1 MNHLG
6 RRSSKQ
12 AYHSASDRRQGRQ
25 LGDQALQSFGS
36 THRPAPLAAGD
47 RRETMRLFAIIPLIV
62 IGCSGPAFEASP
74 LPPPASA
81 GASMLAASLPVTGG
95 ADSTGGASAVSPAG
109 SFSTGGELSTGGDSA
124 TGGTSASLSTSS
136 QPMGGGASGTGGA
149 SAAGTGGENS
159 TGGTS
164 VKCTGAVITNGCSDA
179 PPTTAPGWSCSA
191 NDICAPKLFCILH
204 TC

>member
-1 MNHLG
+1 
-6 RRSSKQ
+6 
-12 AYHSASDRRQGRQ
+12 
-25 LGDQALQSFGS
+25 
-36 THRPAPLAAGD
+36 
-47 RRETMRLFAIIPLIV
+47 MRLFAIPLIV
-62 IGCSGPAFEASP
+62 LGCSGPAFTEEAP

-81 GASMLAASLPVTGG
+81 GDSALTSSLSATGG
-95 ADSTGGASAVSPAG
+95 TNSDSTGGASAAGPAG

-124 TGGTSASLSTSS
+124 TGGTSALVSTSS

-164 VKCTGAVITNGCSDA
+164 VKCTGAVITNGCFDA
-179 PPTTAPGWSCSA
+179 PPTTAPGWSCSD
-191 NDICAPKLFCILH
+191 NDICAPKRFCILH